1 MTGLGD
7 FLRRKHSEFSKLF
20 WVTILMELF
29 ERGAYYAS
37 YGILAVHLAYNLKLT
52 NLQVGLLNGQL
63 YLLLYAGPLVSG
75 ALAERAGYK
84 KSLRY
89 AFTFMMAGYFLLGA
103 MSIPVMYYWS
113 LGSWSVFGIFFVIYV
128 ILGIGAGTFKP
139 IVSATIGKTTTEER
153 RNLAYMT
160 FYWFVNLGAFI
171 FPFIFAVIFLVVGL
185 YVPDEKVFYYIIF
198 FVASVFIAINYMVN
212 KLQYQNPDPPNEDAD
227 VFRSIRNIG
236 IVLKDKSFVIL
247 LLIYSGFFIM
257 FGLMHVSLPLY
268 MVDFKIMPTW
278 FSVLFLSTI
287 NPGTIIIVGPLLAG
301 IANKFESL
309 ELMITGILLFIF
321 GLFFMGYT
329 TISIFFLLGII
340 IFSCGEF
347 IAHPNYSSYI
357 SKIAPRDKLA
367 IYMGA
372 SFLPSAVGVITGSIF
387 AHGVLYEN
395 IAAVGE
401 RPKLFWAIMVSIGV
415 LTVALLMIYNRIY
428 GTRGAPAVE
437 PTGQKGFR
445 KKFMSSNL
453 SIVVILLLIPG
464 FLTMGYLGGYNTY
477 YRDLAGTTEE
487 GRALIDLDDYDTIA
501 GFSDEITGSLQDGE
515 YDTSVIPIQLE
526 EGQYLRSITFELTWR
541 DEADPNPLLENQP
554 DEFRLSVS
562 DESGEHTDSV
572 AKENSHG
579 SQGSIT
585 FGFDFGHAAA
595 DSLNGTGNWEVE
607 IKLEN
612 CGDSE
617 GRLAIWTQAD
627 NSNEYDLAVSTE
639 VYVPV
644 E

>member
-1 MTGLGD
+1 MGLGN
-7 FLRRKHSEFSKLF
+7 FIHRKYSEFSKLF

-37 YGILAVHLAYNLKLT
+37 YGILSVHLAYNLKQS
-52 NLQVGLLNGQL
+52 NLQLGLLNALL
-63 YLLLYAGPLVSG
+63 YALLYAGPLVSG

-84 KSLRY
+84 KALRY
-89 AFTFMMAGYFLLGA
+89 AFSFMMLGYFLLGA
-103 MSIPVMYYWS
+103 MSIPIMYYWS

-139 IVSATIGKTTTEER
+139 IVSATIGKTSTEEK
-153 RNLAYMT
+153 RNLAFMT

-171 FPFIFAVIFLVVGL
+171 FPLMFAITYLIIGL
-185 YVPDEKVFYYIIF
+185 YVPDAKVFYYIIF
-198 FVASVFIAINYMVN
+198 FVAAVFIGINYMIN
-212 KLQYQNPDPPNEDAD
+212 KLQYRNPDPPNKDAD

-268 MVDFKIMPTW
+268 MVDFRIMPAW
-278 FSVLFLSTI
+278 FSVLFLSCI

-329 TISIFFLLGII
+329 TISIFFIFGIVL
-340 IFSCGEF
+340 FSCGEF

-357 SKIAPRDKLA
+357 SKIATRDKLA

-387 AHGVLYEN
+387 AHGVIYEN
-395 IAAVGE
+395 VAAVGE

-415 LTVALLMIYNRIY
+415 LTVALLLIYNRVY
-428 GTRGAPAVE
+428 GTRGAPKVAL
-437 PTGQKGFR
+437 TDQKTFR

-464 FLTMGYLGGYNTY
+464 FLTMGYFGGQNTY
-477 YRDLAGTTEE
+477 YRE
-487 GRALIDLDDYDTIA
+487 GEGEKQHVFSLNDY
-501 GFSDEITGSLQDGE
+501 E
-515 YDTSVIPIQLE
+515 VIPSFNDDFSGTSGEGQTVIMHMNPYELE
-526 EGQYLRSITFELTWR
+526 EGQLLQSVTFELVWTDEDDFTRLFRTW
-541 DEADPNPLLENQP
+541 ENQP
-554 DEFRLSVS
+554 DQFQLDVTAPDNPTLTET
-562 DESGEHTDSV
+562 GENPH
-572 AKENSHG
+572 
-579 SQGSIT
+579 SQEGRISIT
-585 FGFDFGHAAA
+585 MEFDH
-595 DSLNGTGNWEVE
+595 DSSKSLNGTGDWIIE
-607 IKLEN
+607 ITLVSCGNLEN
-612 CGDSE
+612 PTSPIAYTDSTNDYE
-617 GRLAIWTQAD
+617 VFI
-627 NSNEYDLAVSTE
+627 SSE
-639 VYVPV
+639 VYTPK
-644 E
+644 